1 MPDVIPNEPLLNQFI
16 DSVIANSQNA
26 QEVIVTATESV
37 ANRVA
42 KSATKK
48 KAKIKKA
55 ACLETG
61 LPFVILTNQFSI
73 KPQTNPIA
81 PIGRIVNATRIIF

>member
-55 ACLETG
+55 VNSKALRALKEARDRD
-61 LPFVILTNQFSI
+61 LKRSLKNVICT
-73 KPQTNPIA
+73 
-81 PIGRIVNATRIIF
+81 RNAGD